1 MKFIFETK
9 AQRLAY
15 INKLRAEI
23 NRLDEISS
31 KSYNAI
37 AIMNA
42 TKLRKEMESI
52 INQPKSIGE
61 QDEAKEIVEQIDVDV
76 KRVVDSNRLAEKR
89 ESRFDEICIGLIAA
103 GKTISPE
110 IEIKIWAKIDAEL
123 NMAAES
129 DLD

>member
-9 AQRLAY
+9 AQRQAY
-15 INKLRAEI
+15 VNKLQAEI
-23 NRLDEISS
+23 NRLDEVSS

-37 AIMNA
+37 AVMNA

-52 INQPKSIGE
+52 INQPKSMGE
-61 QDEAKEIVEQIDVDV
+61 QDEDKEAVEQIDATV
-76 KRVVDSNRLAEKR
+76 KRLVDGNRLAEKR
-89 ESRFDEICIGLIAA
+89 ESRFDEICISLIAA

-110 IEIKIWAKIDAEL
+110 IETKIWAKIDSEI
-123 NMAAES
+123 NMTVKS